1 MVAIWPRKMQVA
13 WNKTLPK
20 SHCKIMHNYPAN
32 KLKNGHMFYLPWFFL
47 KILETKNLSSNPVST
62 PFVLEI
68 LKGFLRLGQVLFG
81 LSSPLSK
88 RKSPS
93 RVVNIPLVGPQKPM
107 KNEGNLIIILRNM
120 GYNPWKWGLW
130 LPIVDTAWICSLWGV
145 NIDPFVKNR
154 AGNFRLRKTNRR

>member
-1 MVAIWPRKMQVA
+1 
-13 WNKTLPK
+13 
-20 SHCKIMHNYPAN
+20 MHNYPAN

-107 KNEGNLIIILRNM
+107 KNEGEFNH
-120 GYNPWKWGLW
+120 NP
-130 LPIVDTAWICSLWGV
+130 
-145 NIDPFVKNR
+145 
-154 AGNFRLRKTNRR
+154 